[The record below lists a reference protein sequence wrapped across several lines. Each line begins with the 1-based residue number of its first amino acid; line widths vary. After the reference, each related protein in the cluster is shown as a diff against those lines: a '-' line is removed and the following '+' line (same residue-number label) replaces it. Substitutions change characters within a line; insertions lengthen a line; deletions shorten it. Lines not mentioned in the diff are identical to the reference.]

1 MDGNLGKVF
10 RTLQSNLTIFANN
23 IKMLHWNCKG
33 DEFGYMHDE
42 LTNDLY
48 EKMTDDVD
56 RVAEMMIRLS
66 LRPLNLYE
74 VVQIGEEN
82 DIPVVNSNYLY
93 EKEEVYKHIQ
103 KMLIVIM
110 RNIEETLELDVI
122 QDMKNTGI
130 RSDLEA
136 MHNEYDIERRFKNA
150 RRLLKD

>member
-1 MDGNLGKVF
+1 MNLVNKVNEISSIDDKLEF
-10 RTLQSNLTIFANN
+10 VKNSITDENVNEASFIIKTPLVQQLILTI
-23 IKMLHWNCKG
+23 ISKHKKG
-33 DEFGYMHDE
+33 KE
-42 LTNDLY
+42 L
-48 EKMTDDVD
+48 
-56 RVAEMMIRLS
+56 
-66 LRPLNLYE
+66 
-74 VVQIGEEN
+74 
-82 DIPVVNSNYLY
+82 
-93 EKEEVYKHIQ
+93 KEEVYKHIQ

>member
-1 MDGNLGKVF
+1 MDGDGKNVF
-10 RTLQSNLTIFANN
+10 VRLQTNLTIFANN
-23 IKMLHWNCKG
+23 VKMLHWNCKG
-33 DEFGYMHDE
+33 NEFGAVHDG
-42 LTNDLY
+42 LTNELY
-48 EKMTDDVD
+48 DKMTDDVD

-74 VVQIGEEN
+74 VVEIGEEN
-82 DIPVVNSNYLY
+82 DTPVVNSNYLY
-93 EKEEVYKHIQ
+93 EKEEVYKYIQ

-110 RNIEETLELDVI
+110 KNIEETLELDAI
-122 QDMKNTGI
+122 QDIKNTGI

>member
-1 MDGNLGKVF
+1 MDGELGKVF

-33 DEFGYMHDE
+33 DEFGCMHDE

-48 EKMTDDVD
+48 DKMTDDVD

-74 VVQIGEEN
+74 VVEIGEEN
-82 DIPVVNSNYLY
+82 DTPVVNSNYLY
-93 EKEEVYKHIQ
+93 EKEEVYKYIQ

-110 RNIEETLELDVI
+110 KNIEETLELDVI
-122 QDMKNTGI
+122 QDIKNTGI